1 MFDAAL
7 ILYRLN
13 RVRGQ
18 GVLNS
23 FGQLRTP
30 SVSFADRPSAFRLP
44 AIPHSGRQAP
54 RPQGGSF
61 LGDITMLFLQ
71 NVLSFVIIYLSLR
84 ESESSFGKVF
94 TFEKVQPDLP
104 PRGRGTARRRWKE
117 FPAGGG
123 RSSRRRWKAFPT
135 EVVTEGFPAGGG
147 RRYPQI
153 PFKSPNVFMA
163 YVAMP
168 QAAASPRPALSKPP
182 ATAA

>member
-1 MFDAAL
+1 
-7 ILYRLN
+7 
-13 RVRGQ
+13 
-18 GVLNS
+18 
-23 FGQLRTP
+23 
-30 SVSFADRPSAFRLP
+30 
-44 AIPHSGRQAP
+44 
-54 RPQGGSF
+54 
-61 LGDITMLFLQ
+61 MLFLQ

-84 ESESSFGKVF
+84 ESESSLGKVF

-117 FPAGGG
+117 FPQAVEGVPAGGG
-123 RSSRRRWKAFPT
+123 RSSRRQWKEFPT
-135 EVVTEGFPAGGG
+135 EVVTEGVPAGGG
-147 RRYPQI
+147 RSHPQI